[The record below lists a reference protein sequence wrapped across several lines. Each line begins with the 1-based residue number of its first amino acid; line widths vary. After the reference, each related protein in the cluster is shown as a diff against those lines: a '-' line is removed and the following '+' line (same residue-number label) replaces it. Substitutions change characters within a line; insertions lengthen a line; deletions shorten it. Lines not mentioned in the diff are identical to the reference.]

1 MAGGGAQQALAVSR
15 ASAWNLAPGGHIPH
29 GLHGAA
35 SVWVEKNCY
44 VDVWIETLHAQG
56 LDPTAML
63 AFTVRLDFIGDQW
76 VFFKPPHRDLDDL
89 YGIDVQELNVWK
101 PLLRHG
107 LLHLGQGD
115 PIFTE
120 ADAFYLPD
128 TLGTDYRTRHGKT
141 TIVLETIDSDARTL
155 RVLPQR
161 GLPRPSPRRR
171 LRRRAGRPRAGGR
184 APLPL
189 FAEVARVGRAR
200 RLPRGELLRRSQG
213 QLGHH
218 LARRPGDNPFERFA
232 ACFPE
237 DVAALSFAADGGLA
251 GYQAY
256 AFATLRQCG
265 ANFELAGAY
274 LRWVDGLLAEIKG
287 GHDPRLTRAAAHF
300 DEISTTAKALI
311 LRGARAVNGKKTLD
325 FAPMLGAMKTSWAAS
340 MGLLDAHLGLH
351 GAAQAM
357 RL

>member
-1 MAGGGAQQALAVSR
+1 MSR
-15 ASAWNLAPGGHIPH
+15 ASAWNLAPGGHVPH
-29 GLHGAA
+29 GLHGEA

-44 VDVWIETLHAQG
+44 VDVWIEALHAQG

-128 TLGTDYRTRHGKT
+128 TAGTDYRTRHGKT

-155 RVLPQR
+155 GYFHNAGYSTLSGEDFDAVLGALVP
-161 GLPRPSPRRR
+161 
-171 LRRRAGRPRAGGR
+171 AGEP
-184 APLPL
+184 PLPL

-200 RLPRGELLRRSQG
+200 RLPRGELLRRSLG

-218 LARRPGDNPFERFA
+218 LARRPGDNPFDRFA
-232 ACFPE
+232 ACFAE
-237 DVAALSFAADGGLA
+237 DVAALSFAGGLA
-251 GYQAY
+251 AYQPY

-287 GHDPRLTRAAAHF
+287 GRDPRLPRAAAHF
-300 DEISTTAKALI
+300 DEISSAAKALI
-311 LRGARAVNGKKTLD
+311 LRGARAVNSKKTHD
-325 FAPMLGAMKTSWAAS
+325 FAPMLGSMTASWAAA
-340 MGLLDAHLGLH
+340 MGLLDAHLGLT
-351 GAAQAM
+351 GAAATM
-357 RL
+357 RS